1 MSTYE
6 EYFKML
12 KPEDK
17 AFCDGFMAA
26 VKMLEE
32 NADLMSLDI
41 APDLPEDSLI
51 HKAINE
57 AVKIMAAAQ
66 VEKLN
71 AQLHDLVLG
80 TVDSYED

>member
-12 KPEDK
+12 KSEDK

-32 NADLMSLDI
+32 NADPMSLDLV
-41 APDLPEDSLI
+41 PDLSEDSLI
-51 HKAINE
+51 YKAINE
-57 AVKIMAAAQ
+57 AIKLMAAAQ
-66 VEKLN
+66 VERLN
-71 AQLHDLVLG
+71 AQLHDLVIG
-80 TVDSYED
+80 TVDAYED